1 MAITELRFLIPTLAP
16 GACRPAGAI
25 LESQLKYASLRE
37 T

>member
-1 MAITELRFLIPTLAP
+1 MAITELRFLIPMVAP
-16 GACRPAGAI
+16 RACRTAGAI